1 MTFVGRYVDLDG
13 RVDCAVLRGVFLFGC
28 LPICLL
34 ASDARAGD
42 MKDTIKIDAANPNVV
57 HTMFGSYGY
66 QPRREIAPAPGGV
79 RIKLPAGSG
88 KIPQTGLY
96 SLFTLAG
103 DCEVSC
109 KFELI
114 DVPEPKAGYGCG
126 VGIGF
131 DLAEDDGR
139 GTIQRMTRLKNEAVF
154 VLQTNLYGDHDK
166 REVVEKLAPAKGKR
180 GWLGLRRVKK
190 ELIFLAASDWNE
202 SPVEIERMPFSDRAI
217 QAVRFY
223 ADSGGS
229 PTAVD
234 ARFLDIT
241 IQAEEITGAVPK
253 SEQPVSRLWLWGL
266 LGVAV
271 CSLGWLRYRSKR

>member
-1 MTFVGRYVDLDG
+1 MMRS
-13 RVDCAVLRGVFLFGC
+13 VFLLSC

-34 ASDARAGD
+34 ASDARAGE
-42 MKDTIKIDAANPNVV
+42 MKDTVKIDAANPNVL

-66 QPRREIAPAPGGV
+66 QPRRVIAMAGAGVRFKLPGG
-79 RIKLPAGSG
+79 PG
-88 KIPQTGLY
+88 KVPQTGLY

-109 KFELI
+109 MYELV
-114 DVPEPKAGYGCG
+114 DVQGPKIGYGCG
-126 VGIGF
+126 IGIGF
-131 DLAEDDGR
+131 DLADDDGR
-139 GTIQRMTRLKNEAVF
+139 GTIQRMIRPKGETLF
-154 VLQTNLYGDHDK
+154 VLQTNLYGAHDK
-166 REVVEKLAPAKGKR
+166 REEVEKSTPAKGKR

-190 ELIFLAASDWNE
+190 ELIFLAANDWTE

-234 ARFLDIT
+234 ARFLEIT
-241 IQAEEITGAVPK
+241 IRAEEITGAVPK
-253 SEQPVSRLWLWGL
+253 SEQPLSRAWLWGL